1 MLYVALSRAKEKV
14 IFVNKKEQFG
24 ETDKRKLFTEFEKQS
39 ICSAYDYKCVTCR
52 IDLVDREFDID
63 HKIPLASGG
72 KNSIENLQPLCKSC
86 HTKKSNYEKFNKQY
100 KK

>member
-1 MLYVALSRAKEKV
+1 MDYPRL
-14 IFVNKKEQFG
+14 N
-24 ETDKRKLFTEFEKQS
+24 
-39 ICSAYDYKCVTCR
+39 CNHDYKCVNCR
-52 IDLVDREFDID
+52 TDLVDREFDID

-86 HTKKSNYEKFNKQY
+86 HTKKSNYEKFSKQY